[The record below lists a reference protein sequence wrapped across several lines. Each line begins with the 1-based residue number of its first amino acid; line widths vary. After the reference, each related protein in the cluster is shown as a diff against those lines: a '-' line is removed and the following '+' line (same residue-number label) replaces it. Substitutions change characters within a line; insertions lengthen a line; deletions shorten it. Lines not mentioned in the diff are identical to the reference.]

1 MTKAG
6 KRLLQFGDGTGTDY
20 HDAYCNALIGGDCS
34 CGLPAAVAAIEAEA
48 VAARNAEIAAAV
60 EAYRLIEPNE
70 PDYPGPYYDGWHAA
84 LDAVLTIVEGTP

>member
-1 MTKAG
+1 MTESG
-6 KRLLQFGDGTGTDY
+6 KRLLEGLRLHGGHGTMFCDWRPEP
-20 HDAYCNALIGGDCS
+20 HI
-34 CGLPAAVAAIEAEA
+34 AAIEAEA
-48 VAARNAEIAAAV
+48 VAARNVEIAAAV